1 MKRMACWILGAFML
15 AGSATSTAG
24 QGVAIIPQMG
34 TYMPASDFYELRDQ
48 ANDIRLEKKGT
59 LGLGLAVE
67 LGWLRGSIAY
77 ASGARLTEHGVSG
90 GQDIGDGSVLAAA
103 ADLVIRPL
111 PRFVIQPYL
120 LGGVGLKDASYDA
133 NSGFDGVF
141 PKDETRLAA
150 HIGAGADLMLGP
162 IGVLAEITDFISRNP
177 ENSWKVHDAFA
188 MVGLKFR
195 L

>member
-1 MKRMACWILGAFML
+1 MAGCLLSGLLL
-15 AGSATSTAG
+15 AGSATDAAA
-24 QGVAIIPQMG
+24 QGAALIPQMG
-34 TYMPASDFYELRDQ
+34 TYIPASSFYELRDQ
-48 ANDIRLEKKGT
+48 ANDIRLEKEGT

-77 ASGARLTEHGVSG
+77 ATGATLNERGVSDRH
-90 GQDIGDGSVLAAA
+90 DIGDGSVLAAA

-111 PRFVIQPYL
+111 PRFVVQPYL
-120 LGGVGLKDASYDA
+120 LGGVGVKDANYRA
-133 NSGFDGVF
+133 NSDFSGVF

-162 IGVLAEITDFISRNP
+162 VGVIAEVTDFISRNP
-177 ENSWKVHDAFA
+177 DDKWKVHDAFA
-188 MVGLKFR
+188 MIGLKFR